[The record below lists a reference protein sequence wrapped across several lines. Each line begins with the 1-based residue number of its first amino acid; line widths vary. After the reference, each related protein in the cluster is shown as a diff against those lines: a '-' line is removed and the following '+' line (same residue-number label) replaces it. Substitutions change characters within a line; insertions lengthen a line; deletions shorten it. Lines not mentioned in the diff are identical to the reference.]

1 MIAAATPM
9 RTSVNA
15 KVVEECTTTRSQAA
29 IKPIPPARTAPLT
42 AAIVGRSVS
51 IRRSSASDERA
62 GVGGLVG
69 ALLEVGAGAE
79 RRAAVGEHDG
89 PGVLLLGGVDPL
101 VQLGDELAR
110 QRVAVLLRVER
121 DRRDAIHQLGPH
133 DSSRVVSQILS
144 HCRTV
149 PGVHE
154 RGPAPVVSD
163 PRVAELLH
171 SRT

>member
-1 MIAAATPM
+1 MHDDEVAG
-9 RTSVNA
+9 RH
-15 KVVEECTTTRSQAA
+15 QAD
-29 IKPIPPARTAPLT
+29 PAGAHGP
-42 AAIVGRSVS
+42 VDGRD
-51 IRRSSASDERA
+51 RRPFGVHQPFERADERA

-89 PGVLLLGGVDPL
+89 PGVLLLGSVDPL